1 MLRRL
6 KGRLRR
12 NPFGFK
18 PLTRPPRWGQ
28 QAPMR
33 VMEDIV
39 HWNGGDHLGRPERD
53 LFGRPSTQPTG
64 GSSYTGVGWGAL
76 KSAVKSPFN
85 VRWISLDFRC
95 PSVGF
100 PLKAPL
106 DFGAS
111 STPSAWVTLIRK
123 RKVIKT
129 SQAIHP
135 ISTAS
140 LSSLDTLKWG
150 SLLEATSTRG
160 QGVHGAR
167 SHLLVRISGASLF
180 TRRQP

>member
-1 MLRRL
+1 
-6 KGRLRR
+6 
-12 NPFGFK
+12 
-18 PLTRPPRWGQ
+18 
-28 QAPMR
+28 MR

-100 PLKAPL
+100 PLPIRWI
-106 DFGAS
+106 S
-111 STPSAWVTLIRK
+111 VESTVGF
-123 RKVIKT
+123 
-129 SQAIHP
+129 
-135 ISTAS
+135 
-140 LSSLDTLKWG
+140 WG
-150 SLLEATSTRG
+150 FINA
-160 QGVHGAR
+160 
-167 SHLLVRISGASLF
+167 
-180 TRRQP
+180 